1 MKKII
6 ALLFI
11 IFISYSFEARMR
23 CFDDLDGS
31 PVEKCYIKDEFN
43 DLRYYDSCKKGKVCT
58 QGSTSP
64 YNSGNFDLISE
75 YSSSGNSYYGDQAN
89 YGVCAPLPYGGFEGS
104 VCGDNAECFSNN
116 CDGTKCGEPAEFC
129 KIHSECE
136 KGKYCNNTAI
146 RYIKV
151 TTYEDGRD
159 PDYDIE
165 YIDPDNKCTKLSEGE
180 CYDDYM
186 CPPLHLC
193 HRNYEDKE
201 PFNGAFNIIG
211 TCKKIGSITTDRVVN
226 QLLCKSGYSRNNKCV
241 EKADID
247 CTTGFGKGTLTFY
260 DKSTRV
266 FSNDCTGITNCVGPD
281 SDLCRNSL
289 LDDSS
294 IPKVDTKS
302 INAFQK
308 YRDEIDSIEVK
319 PDKKHANYGIIR
331 YHYDK
336 KKLKEYLIKAIY
348 PELSNEDDETAE
360 CLLDVVKQVTLSGE
374 KFKISL
380 LLVISFAFLLL

>member
-1 MKKII
+1 
-6 ALLFI
+6 
-11 IFISYSFEARMR
+11 MR

-31 PVEKCYIKDEFN
+31 PVEKCYINDTFN
-43 DLRYYDSCKKGKVCT
+43 NLQYFDSCKKGKVCT
-58 QGSTSP
+58 QTSTIDI
-64 YNSGNFDLISE
+64 NSGNFNLDSIFYISVYHSLSTNDFKY
-75 YSSSGNSYYGDQAN
+75 YSGDEAN
-89 YGVCAPLPYGGFEGS
+89 YGVCAPLPFGGFEGS

-136 KGKYCNNTAI
+136 KGKYCNNTNTP
-146 RYIKV
+146 YIKV
-151 TTYEDGRD
+151 IKNNDGSVLGTT
-159 PDYDIE
+159 IE
-165 YIDPDNKCTKLSEGE
+165 NIKPDNKCTKLSEGE
-180 CYDDYM
+180 CIDDYM

-193 HRNYEDKE
+193 HRNYEE
-201 PFNGAFNIIG
+201 NQPFNGKFNIIG

-226 QLLCKSGYSRNNKCV
+226 QLLCKSGYSRDNKCV

-260 DKSTRV
+260 DKSTIV
-266 FSNDCTGITNCVGPD
+266 FSTDCSGITNCEAPN
-281 SDLCRNSL
+281 SDLCRKSL

-294 IPKVDTKS
+294 IPVVDTKS
-302 INAFQK
+302 INAFQE
-308 YRDEIDSIEVK
+308 YENEIDSIKVK
-319 PDKKHANYGIIR
+319 PDKKHANYGTIR

-336 KKLKEYLIKAIY
+336 KKLKEKLIKAMY
-348 PELSNEDDETAE
+348 PELNDEDDETAE

-380 LLVISFAFLLL
+380 LLVISFVFLLL